1 MAEDQAPA
9 VEAPAVEVPPPKK
22 KKVKKTQ
29 VKGQDSSAGKPKY
42 RDMVIDAI
50 TTQKERAGSSLIA
63 IKNHLCSKY
72 KVDVAQKAG
81 ALNRVLKKMRE
92 EGGLVA
98 GAQPGRKGA
107 GCFKISPEEK
117 KGYLLLAHSLAGRG
131 QAASRF
137 HPRRRLA
144 WLVPKRLLPRNL
156 RLSKS
161 KVWVRPAPKLQGR
174 WPRQVLERKQLQLQ
188 KLVRR
193 SRAKKLLLLPR
204 NLRPSPTRVC
214 LGRQKLARVSRRL
227 HPRLP
232 RARLRRSR

>member
-50 TTQKERAGSSLIA
+50 TTQKERAGSSLIT
-63 IKNHLCSKY
+63 IKNHLGSKY
-72 KVDVAQKAG
+72 KVDVVQKAG

-92 EGGLVA
+92 EGVLVA

-117 KGYLLLAHSLAGRG
+117 SRIAAVSKAAAKKLKAQQKQGVGKASSKAPRKMAKVSAGKKAA
-131 QAASRF
+131 AASK
-137 HPRRRLA
+137 
-144 WLVPKRLLPRNL
+144 VGKKVS
-156 RLSKS
+156 SKKPAVAS
-161 KVWVRPAPKLQGR
+161 KKPAPKSNKG
-174 WPRQVLERKQLQLQ
+174 VSGK
-188 KLVRR
+188 
-193 SRAKKLLLLPR
+193 AKAGKSSKNTALKA
-204 NLRPSPTRVC
+204 N
-214 LGRQKLARVSRRL
+214 KDKAMKK
-227 HPRLP
+227 
-232 RARLRRSR
+232 